1 MAELGIDGGSFRSL
15 ASVSA
20 ESKAA
25 VRVAGKPM
33 FLFQGEAFES
43 DADAKLL
50 KSLLLDLLQGE
61 PVDKVNLAGLD
72 RVLVATALGEA
83 KFALRLYAVVL
94 KKGAD
99 KLPRVELAEAGPR
112 LDLVLRRARP
122 ASDDLARQ
130 AMRQPRGS
138 AAMPRREKNVEE
150 GLFGSRVGRVHMQR
164 QELADLALKKSR
176 ALKRGKDEAEGA
188 GAGAGD
194 GAEAGAE
201 EEEAAASAAP
211 SAAQRKRRRVQ

>member
-1 MAELGIDGGSFRSL
+1 
-15 ASVSA
+15 
-20 ESKAA
+20 
-25 VRVAGKPM
+25 
-33 FLFQGEAFES
+33 
-43 DADAKLL
+43 
-50 KSLLLDLLQGE
+50 
-61 PVDKVNLAGLD
+61 
-72 RVLVATALGEA
+72 
-83 KFALRLYAVVL
+83 
-94 KKGAD
+94 
-99 KLPRVELAEAGPR
+99 
-112 LDLVLRRARP
+112 VLRRARP

-188 GAGAGD
+188 GAGAGAGD